1 LASFSEVKL
10 RIQKSIEELMDDYDW
25 DVEDVKEALKEI
37 ADEL

>member
-1 LASFSEVKL
+1 MASFSEVKL
-10 RIQKSIEELMDDYDW
+10 RIQKSIEELLDDYGW

>member
-1 LASFSEVKL
+1 MASFSEIKL
-10 RIQKSIEELMDDYDW
+10 RLQKSIEELLDDYDW